1 MFAITFDLVVAEV
14 KLHHPKGVNRA
25 YEELRRTLAKN
36 GFVWKQ
42 GSVYIN
48 PDGGLVELV
57 SAMTA
62 LKAIPWFPKSVREL
76 RAFRMENN
84 SEFTDMMKR

>member
-1 MFAITFDLVVAEV
+1 MFAITFDLIVAQV
-14 KLHHPKGVNRA
+14 KIHHPKTVNRA
-25 YEELRRTLAKN
+25 YEEVRRTLARN

-48 PDGGLVELV
+48 PEGGLAELFT
-57 SAMTA
+57 AMND
-62 LKAIPWFPKSVREL
+62 LKALPWFPPSVREL

-84 SEFTDMMKR
+84 SEFSSFMRD

>member
-1 MFAITFDLVVAEV
+1 MFAITFDLIVAEV
-14 KLHHPKGVNRA
+14 KIHHPKAVNRA
-25 YEELRRTLAKN
+25 YEEVRRTLAKN

-48 PDGGLVELV
+48 PEGGLVELFD
-57 SAMTA
+57 AIND
-62 LKAIPWFPKSVREL
+62 LKALPWFPASVREL

-84 SEFTDMMKR
+84 SEFSSIIRR

>member
-1 MFAITFDLVVAEV
+1 MFAITFDLIIAEV
-14 KLHHPKGVNRA
+14 KVHHPKAVNRA
-25 YEELRRTLAKN
+25 YEEVRRTLAKN

-48 PDGGLVELV
+48 PDGGLVELF
-57 SAMTA
+57 SAIND
-62 LKAIPWFPKSVREL
+62 LKALPRFPASVREL

-84 SEFTDMMKR
+84 SEFSSHIRE